1 MTPQKS
7 LGWDLRAIS
16 KSFGDK
22 YIIENINLKIA
33 PGEFVA
39 IFGKSG
45 IGKSTL
51 LRIMSG
57 LIPASSGQIFWNGEL
72 LEGPPAGL
80 GFVTQNYASS
90 LLPWFTV
97 KRNVALPL
105 LERVKNKIIIEEK
118 VMSILSLVGL
128 EGSEEKYPSQLSGGM
143 QQRVAL
149 ARALVIEPSL
159 LVLDEPFA
167 SVDALVRLE
176 LEDLLAALV
185 KQRSVTTLLVT
196 HDVEEAVYLSDR
208 VIVLSGSPAAISGDV
223 FVELGRERN
232 QVATRSSKNFLQCR
246 NEIFDILLKG

>member
-39 IFGKSG
+39 ICGKSG